1 MPRFSRLETLSEMER
16 TGLVPVFYHADAEV
30 ARQIAHACA
39 EAGTRVL
46 EFTNRGDLAYR
57 VFCDLAGYCAE
68 HLPHLILG
76 VGSVVDPG
84 TAALYINSGANFVV
98 GPILNAD
105 VAKVCN
111 RRKVPYLPGC
121 GSASEIGEAEELG
134 CEIVKLFPGAQVGGP
149 SFVKALLAPCPWT
162 KIMPTGGV
170 DATEESISAWIKA
183 GCVCLGM
190 GSKLITKE
198 AVAARDFQSITE
210 SIARCLWWIKKA
222 RGVPLFLGLDHVAVY
237 PPASEVPSAVGSL
250 GNWYIERFPGLRLV
264 GGDTSDFVTGVA
276 GGSIEAMHAPASDR
290 AHIAIRVADFDEAIR
305 VLRKN
310 GVELE
315 EPTIRPGG
323 KSAFLKET
331 DPAGHRVHIVW
342 TRG

>member
-1 MPRFSRLETLSEMER
+1 MPRFSRLETLNEMER
-16 TGLVPVFYHADAEV
+16 IGLVPVFYEADQEV
-30 ARQIAHACA
+30 ARRIVHACA
-39 EAGTRVL
+39 EAGARVV

-57 VFCDLAGYCAE
+57 VFCDLAEHCSQ
-68 HLPHLILG
+68 HLPHVILG

-98 GPILNAD
+98 GPILNPE

-121 GSASEIGEAEELG
+121 GSASEIGQAEELG
-134 CEIVKLFPGAQVGGP
+134 CEIVKLFPGAEVGGP

-170 DATEESISAWIKA
+170 DASEESVSAWIKA

-190 GSKLITKE
+190 GSKLITKD
-198 AVAARDFQSITE
+198 AVAARDFAGITE
-210 SIARCLWWIKKA
+210 RISRCLWWIKKA
-222 RGVPLFLGLDHVAVY
+222 RGIPVFLGVDHVAVY
-237 PPASEVPSAVGSL
+237 PPSEAAPAGLVGE
-250 GNWYIERFPGLRLV
+250 WYTRRFPGLRLV
-264 GGDTSDFVTGVA
+264 GGETSDFVAGTA
-276 GGSIEAMHAPASDR
+276 GGCIEAMHKPSENR
-290 AHIAIRVADFDEAIR
+290 AHIAIRVADFDEAVR
-305 VLRKN
+305 VLREN
-310 GVELE
+310 GVELD

-342 TRG
+342 VRG